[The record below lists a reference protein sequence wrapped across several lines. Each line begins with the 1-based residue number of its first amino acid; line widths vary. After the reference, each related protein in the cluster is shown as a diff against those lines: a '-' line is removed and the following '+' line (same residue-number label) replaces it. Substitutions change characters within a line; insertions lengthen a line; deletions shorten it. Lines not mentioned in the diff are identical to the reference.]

1 MKHTLLLLCLVW
13 CYGFNATAQSSNFPF
28 PTQNAYWSYA
38 YISCVTTDICFQSG
52 MLQYVIAGDSVV
64 NGITYQKYYSSNDS
78 IFDLNQATLVALFR
92 EDLATRRSYVLEPS
106 EDNPNI
112 LEEHLR
118 YDFSVEVG
126 DTVDVY
132 IPTFCMSLIPETGCI
147 PVAIVK
153 EVSYADDGRKIIR
166 VGTENFSAEWIE
178 GIGNPTD
185 LFHQICPCGLF
196 CEQGFQELLCVE
208 DNGNNIYKKYDNN
221 SCYQVPGSV
230 GIHNN
235 ALLPLNLRPNP
246 SDNWVR
252 VSLPQT
258 IAAPQG
264 IVQITDLQAKVVQQ
278 WQVNAA
284 NTAIQLPTTDLP
296 NGMYFVQYIADRQVR
311 AVARLVVQH

>member
-13 CYGFNATAQSSNFPF
+13 CYGFNATAQSSTFPF

-38 YISCVTTDICFQSG
+38 DVTCVTTDICFQSG

-92 EDLATRRSYVLEPS
+92 EDLATRRSYILAMADGIPNVLE
-106 EDNPNI
+106 ER
-112 LEEHLR
+112 LL
-118 YDFSVEVG
+118 YDFSLEVG
-126 DTVDVY
+126 DAVNVY
-132 IPTFCMSLIPETGCI
+132 LPYYCIASLCNASPLVVNEI
-147 PVAIVK
+147 
-153 EVSYADDGRKIIR
+153 SYDAEGRKHIKLD
-166 VGTENFSAEWIE
+166 FAEWIE
-178 GIGNPTD
+178 GIGDPTD
-185 LFHQICPCGLF
+185 LFNQICPCATFTELDY
-196 CEQGFQELLCVE
+196 QLLCVE

-246 SDNWVR
+246 SDNWVQ